1 MIKKL
6 DKLIVKSFLG
16 PFLVTF
22 IIAFFVLMMQNLW
35 KYIDD
40 LVGKG
45 LDFYTIC
52 LFLWY
57 ASASMLVLAM
67 PIAILIS
74 SIMTF
79 GNLSERFELVAIKS
93 AGISLLRFM
102 KPLVV
107 IVVGFC
113 GITFVFANYV
123 IPYAN
128 LKFATLY
135 SNIYFQKPAFDLKE
149 GVFFT
154 YIPNYAI
161 KAGKKDDD
169 GKTIHDVL
177 IYEQGNN
184 IQDNCIQAE
193 KGVMQVSQDDNFL
206 EFNLE
211 NGIRYQEKGAAYETN
226 TEYTRLEFKKF
237 KKLFDLSILKNNQK
251 NDSAFRGGSKML
263 SARQL
268 QKNIDS
274 LYIIKDTLLKKM
286 SEGNNTNRIYLINK
300 PVVTKNQAKPDL
312 LSYSQLI
319 PLQHQFTVNQSAQNM
334 ITALRNDLLILKSNL
349 ESNSRETKLSL
360 IEWNRKFSISLSCLI
375 LFFLG
380 APLGAIIRKGGIGL
394 PLVFAIVFF
403 LIFHLLMIFGEKFAL
418 EGTLTPAFG
427 MWLPTIVL
435 SPIGVF
441 LTYKAMND
449 SVLFNKE
456 YYFKLLRKTALFGN
470 AKKKFSI
477 GE

>member
-1 MIKKL
+1 
-6 DKLIVKSFLG
+6 
-16 PFLVTF
+16 
-22 IIAFFVLMMQNLW
+22 
-35 KYIDD
+35 
-40 LVGKG
+40 
-45 LDFYTIC
+45 
-52 LFLWY
+52 
-57 ASASMLVLAM
+57 MLVLAM

-102 KPLVV
+102 KPLIV
-107 IVVGFC
+107 IVIGFC

-128 LKFATLY
+128 LKFASLY

-161 KAGKKDDD
+161 KAGKKDSD

-177 IYEQGNN
+177 IYEQGNS

-193 KGVMQVSQDDNFL
+193 KGVMQVSSGNNFL

-251 NDSAFRGGSKML
+251 NDSAFRGSIKML

-274 LYIIKDTLLKKM
+274 LYKAKDTLLKKM
-286 SEGNNTNRIYLINK
+286 SEGSNTNRIYLINK
-300 PVVTKNQAKPDL
+300 PVVTKNLEKPVSL
-312 LSYSQLI
+312 RYSQLI
-319 PLQHQFTVNQSAQNM
+319 PLEHQLAVNQSAQNM
-334 ITALRNDLLILKSNL
+334 IAALRNDMMIVKSNL
-349 ESNSRETKLSL
+349 ENNENETKMSL
-360 IEWNRKFSISLSCLI
+360 IEWNSKFAISLSCLV

-380 APLGAIIRKGGIGL
+380 APLGAIIKKGGIGL
-394 PLVFAIVFF
+394 PLVFAIFFF
-403 LIFHLLMIFGEKFAL
+403 LLFHLLMIFGKNFAADGSL
-418 EGTLTPAFG
+418 PPFLG
-427 MWLPTIVL
+427 MWLPVIVL
-435 SPIGVF
+435 SPIGMF

-449 SVLFNKE
+449 SALFNKE
-456 YYFKLLRKTALFGN
+456 YYISIAKKLSFFSN
-470 AKKKFSI
+470 AKK
-477 GE
+477 

>member
-22 IIAFFVLMMQNLW
+22 FVAFFVLMMQNLW

-79 GNLSERFELVAIKS
+79 GNLSEKFELVAIKS

-102 KPLVV
+102 KPLIV
-107 IVVGFC
+107 IVIGFC

-161 KAGKKDDD
+161 KAGKKDSD

-193 KGVMQVSQDDNFL
+193 KGLMQISSDDNFL

-211 NGIRYQEKGAAYETN
+211 NGIRYQEKGTAYETN
-226 TEYTRLEFKKF
+226 TEYTRLEFKNF

-251 NDSAFRGGSKML
+251 NDSAFKGSSKML

-274 LYIIKDTLLKKM
+274 LHKAKDTLLKKM
-286 SEGNNTNRIYLINK
+286 SEGKNSNRLYLINR
-300 PVVTKNQAKPDL
+300 PITTKNFTKPNS

-319 PLQHQFTVNQSAQNM
+319 PLEHQFTVNQSAQNM
-334 ITALRNDLLILKSNL
+334 IAALRNDMSIIKSNL
-349 ESNSRETKLSL
+349 DANENETKLSL
-360 IEWNRKFSISLSCLI
+360 IEWNSKYSISLSCLI

-394 PLVFAIVFF
+394 PMVFAIIFF
-403 LIFHLLMIFGEKFAL
+403 LIFHLLMIFGKNFAVDGSL
-418 EGTLTPAFG
+418 PPAIG
-427 MWLPTIVL
+427 MWLPIIVL
-435 SPIGVF
+435 SPVGMF

-456 YYFKLLRKTALFGN
+456 FYINLAKKLSLFSN
-470 AKKKFSI
+470 AKK
-477 GE
+477 